1 MNSLEAIIMEEI
13 ATLPDIRLIDV
24 IGFIRYLKSEKP
36 EKPQWIEEW
45 FESALQ
51 SVRAQQREFKIA
63 PMDIN
68 HQAARIS
75 KRKK

>member
-13 ATLPDIRLIDV
+13 STLPDIRLIDV

-51 SVRAQQREFKIA
+51 SVRARQVELKTAQI
-63 PMDIN
+63 DIE
-68 HQAARIS
+68 HKPARTG
-75 KRKK
+75 KRK